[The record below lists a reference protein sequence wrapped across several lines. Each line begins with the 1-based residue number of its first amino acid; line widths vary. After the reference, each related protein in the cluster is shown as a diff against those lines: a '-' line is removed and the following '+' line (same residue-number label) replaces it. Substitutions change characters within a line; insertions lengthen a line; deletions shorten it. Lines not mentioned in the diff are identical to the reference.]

1 MHYSGPMA
9 ADYANIHSLNTAF
22 LQVLRASMD
31 GRSMRRHL
39 PEPARVRI
47 VALTDLQLERLATC
61 PFLLMS
67 FRESDR
73 AYWQSI
79 VADGPGDDLLA
90 SEPVTALERL
100 ATAGLAFLWQLA
112 QRNPYAVRLVA
123 GSDAGFCDS
132 LTDTTLVRLLRRTAG
147 RDDQVLPRFA
157 GDVTAWSKLLD
168 AGVSPTPQVRVAAQL
183 SVLQGMLTAPMPAEE
198 QRLRAAACRA
208 ALPARRL
215 VAKRGRR

>member
-22 LQVLRASMD
+22 LQMLRASMD

-73 AYWQSI
+73 AYWQAAL
-79 VADGPGDDLLA
+79 ADGPGGDLLV
-90 SEPVTALERL
+90 SEPVTAVERL
-100 ATAGLAFLWQLA
+100 ATAGLAFLWQMA

-123 GSDAGFCDS
+123 GGGAGFCDS
-132 LTDTTLVRLLRRTAG
+132 LTDTTLVRLLRRMAG

-157 GDVTAWSKLLD
+157 SDVTTWSKLLD
-168 AGVSPTPQVRVAAQL
+168 TGISPTPRVRVAAQL
-183 SVLQGMLTAPMPAEE
+183 SILHGMLITPAPAEQ

-208 ALPARRL
+208 ALPAWRL
-215 VAKRGRR
+215 VDKPGRR